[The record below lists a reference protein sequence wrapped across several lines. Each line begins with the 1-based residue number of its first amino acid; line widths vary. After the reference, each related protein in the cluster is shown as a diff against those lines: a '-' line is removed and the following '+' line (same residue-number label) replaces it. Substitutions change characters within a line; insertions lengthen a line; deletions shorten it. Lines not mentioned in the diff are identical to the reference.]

1 MKELETKLTQLRS
14 LLAAQHL
21 DAIYLKRQDNFA
33 WLTCGGKN
41 WVGIGEMGNCG
52 LLVTHDATHAITN
65 VIESARMRDEE
76 HLEAMGF
83 TIHAGTWHDNG
94 FEAATI
100 NRLVPNKTVGYD
112 WANGSNANVAN
123 HIKQLRLSFTE
134 EEVIRYKEIGYLA
147 SLAIEE
153 TAMSIRPGDTEYET
167 VGRLSEI
174 LHAQGMDFASAMC
187 ASDERICDYRHPV
200 PTMKKIRERVQLGGN
215 MRRQG
220 LVVCLTRYV
229 NFVPVDRSLMAQY
242 RANVEIDLAYMTNTI
257 VGKSYQHALLAGQAA
272 YEKLGY
278 REEFDKHHQGGPIG
292 YNPREYRVDFSH
304 DILVVENQGFCWN
317 PSITGTKS
325 EDTILV
331 TSKGFEFISRPV
343 IYPTIEVTYDG
354 KNYTRADILQ
364 K

>member
-1 MKELETKLTQLRS
+1 
-14 LLAAQHL
+14 
-21 DAIYLKRQDNFA
+21 
-33 WLTCGGKN
+33 
-41 WVGIGEMGNCG
+41 
-52 LLVTHDATHAITN
+52 
-65 VIESARMRDEE
+65 
-76 HLEAMGF
+76 
-83 TIHAGTWHDNG
+83 
-94 FEAATI
+94 
-100 NRLVPNKTVGYD
+100 
-112 WANGSNANVAN
+112 
-123 HIKQLRLSFTE
+123 
-134 EEVIRYKEIGYLA
+134 
-147 SLAIEE
+147 
-153 TAMSIRPGDTEYET
+153 
-167 VGRLSEI
+167 
-174 LHAQGMDFASAMC
+174 
-187 ASDERICDYRHPV
+187 
-200 PTMKKIRERVQLGGN
+200 
-215 MRRQG
+215 
-220 LVVCLTRYV
+220 TRYV